1 MFVCTANDLRAIPG
15 PLQDRLEILELSSYT
30 EPEKLEIAIRHLIP
44 KQIEQHGMGEAD
56 VAFTRDALV
65 KILRCYT
72 KESGVRNLERQIA
85 KVCRKII
92 VQRLENPSEDTVSQQ
107 VTSENVETWLGTP
120 KFLDR
125 DVLRDAE
132 VGVIN
137 GLAVTPWGGELLEIE
152 VAAFDGKGEIL
163 LTGRLGDWLK
173 ESARAALSCVRMR
186 TEEYGLEPDF
196 YQKQDLHVHYPGNPL
211 KTDGP
216 SAGLAMACAMLS
228 ALTGRPLRSDVA
240 MTGEYLYGGASLRLV
255 GKEKLLAAH
264 EG

>member
-1 MFVCTANDLRAIPG
+1 MVNPVFLLDEIDKMSGDFRHGDPAAALLEALDPEQNDSFRDHYIDTDYDLSKVMFVCTANDLRAIPG

-107 VTSENVETWLGTP
+107 VTSENV
-120 KFLDR
+120 
-125 DVLRDAE
+125 
-132 VGVIN
+132 
-137 GLAVTPWGGELLEIE
+137 
-152 VAAFDGKGEIL
+152 
-163 LTGRLGDWLK
+163 RLG
-173 ESARAALSCVRMR
+173 SAHR
-186 TEEYGLEPDF
+186 
-196 YQKQDLHVHYPGNPL
+196 
-211 KTDGP
+211 GP
-216 SAGLAMACAMLS
+216 RCSEMP
-228 ALTGRPLRSDVA
+228 RWV
-240 MTGEYLYGGASLRLV
+240 
-255 GKEKLLAAH
+255 
-264 EG
+264 